1 MMEASLFDTTVLMMP
16 DPRAHDLATCCG
28 RDRDSPYEAKERLA
42 EASFNLRKFLTN
54 SMALQ
59 KHLSSQEF
67 QHHEMNVTDSPVTY
81 DDESYTKNTLGDK
94 LEVPEC
100 VKVLGVK
107 KQWKLV

>member
-1 MMEASLFDTTVLMMP
+1 MDEIEIRP
-16 DPRAHDLATCCG
+16 
-28 RDRDSPYEAKERLA
+28 EAKEQLA

-54 SMALQ
+54 FMALQ

-94 LEVPEC
+94 LDVRVPR
-100 VKVLGVK
+100 GT
-107 KQWKLV
+107 